1 MNQFGQVMQNQQ
13 QDYEL
18 PEPPNDSISALE
30 FVPPSSCW
38 NAICAGSWDN
48 TVRIWE
54 VQSDR
59 VVPKVMKS
67 LEGIPL
73 DIAWND
79 SGSKVYLG
87 DSNGLV
93 SEWDLESNQ
102 LRKVGAHARAARTC
116 HRMGTGNYLATTS
129 WDKTIRFWDPR
140 AAMELIRKE
149 LPDRSYAADVLN
161 EVAVVACGDGSI
173 LVYTLLGGPVE
184 QARMKSP
191 GEGNSQVRSLALHRN
206 CELTSWLIAKTN
218 GMVFDQSLAQRTGS
232 SPIRCHRHRQEGTG
246 GGGMLDVYAVHDVKV
261 NRVTQCIA
269 TVGSDGVFCFWD
281 SQMRSTLLESKV
293 HPQPITKCAIS
304 GDGQL
309 FAYALG
315 YDWSQ
320 GHEFFDSCKKSQIFL
335 RPF

>member
-18 PEPPNDSISALE
+18 PEPPNDSTSALE

-48 TVRIWE
+48 NVRIWE

-79 SGSKVYLG
+79 LGSKVYLG

-93 SEWDLESNQ
+93 SEWHLESNQ
-102 LRKVGAHARAARTC
+102 LRKV
-116 HRMGTGNYLATTS
+116 GTGNYLATTS
-129 WDKTIRFWDPR
+129 WDKTIRFWDC
-140 AAMELIRKE
+140 AVMELIRKE

-191 GEGNSQVRSLALHRN
+191 GEGNSHVRSLALHRN
-206 CELTSWLIAKTN
+206 SELTS
-218 GMVFDQSLAQRTGS
+218 
-232 SPIRCHRHRQEGTG
+232 
-246 GGGMLDVYAVHDVKV
+246 
-261 NRVTQCIA
+261 
-269 TVGSDGVFCFWD
+269 
-281 SQMRSTLLESKV
+281 
-293 HPQPITKCAIS
+293 
-304 GDGQL
+304 
-309 FAYALG
+309 
-315 YDWSQ
+315 
-320 GHEFFDSCKKSQIFL
+320 
-335 RPF
+335 